1 MDNYLLA
8 LLQLTDSQLPT
19 GAFSHS
25 YGLETYIQEDQ
36 VTDAASFTAWLN
48 MYVDEQLKYADGL
61 VSRLVYEAIE
71 RDDIAEI
78 WKLDRL
84 ITVQN
89 LPREVRQGS
98 YKMGERLVSLGL
110 SLYEFPLLIEYKE
123 RISTNQSFGH
133 PAIVFTMIA
142 YYLEVPKKSA
152 ISSYL
157 YSCVSGIVQN
167 AVRGI
172 PLGQTAGQRIL
183 RDIQPQLLETAKE
196 TEKLKFDDF
205 GITAPGI
212 EISQMKHERLTIRIF
227 MS

>member
-8 LLQLTDSQLPT
+8 LFQLTDSQLPT

-25 YGLETYIQEDQ
+25 YGMETYIQEDK
-36 VTDAASFTAWLN
+36 VKDAESFKTWLN
-48 MYVDEQLKYADGL
+48 IYLDEQLKYSDGL

-71 RDDIAEI
+71 QEDFEAI

-89 LPREVRQGS
+89 LPREVREGS
-98 YKMGERLVSLGL
+98 YKMGERMLTLGL
-110 SLYEFPLLIEYKE
+110 SLYDFPLLSEYKD
-123 RISTNQSFGH
+123 RISANLSSGH

-142 YYLEVPKKSA
+142 YYLEVPKVSA
-152 ISSYL
+152 ISAYL
-157 YSCVSGIVQN
+157 YSCLSGIVQN

-183 RDIQPQLLETAKE
+183 RDIQPWLLETAKS
-196 TEKLKFDDF
+196 TEELTIEDF

-212 EISQMKHERLTIRIF
+212 EISQMKHERLNIRIF

>member
-1 MDNYLLA
+1 MNNYLLA
-8 LLQLTDSQLPT
+8 LFQLTDSQLPT

-25 YGLETYIQEDQ
+25 YGLETYIQEDK
-36 VTDAASFTAWLN
+36 VVDPETFKAWLN
-48 MYVDEQLKYADGL
+48 IYLEEQLKYTDGL
-61 VSRLVYEAIE
+61 VSRLVYEAME
-71 RDDIAEI
+71 REDVEEI
-78 WKLDRL
+78 WKLDRM

-89 LPREVRQGS
+89 LPREVREGS
-98 YKMGERLVSLGL
+98 YKMGERMLSLGL
-110 SLYEFPLLIEYKE
+110 SLYDFPILAKYKNRIED
-123 RISTNQSFGH
+123 NQSFGH

-142 YYLEVPKKSA
+142 FCLKVPKTSA
-152 ISSYL
+152 ISAYL

-183 RDIQPQLLETAKE
+183 RDIQPWLLETAKA
-196 TEKLKFDDF
+196 TEQLSKDDF

-212 EISQMKHERLTIRIF
+212 EISQMKHERLNIRIF